1 MAWNFT
7 LYKDPQLP
15 KPTLHHVPRMRR
27 TQGPFPE
34 VKWETQVGFCT
45 EKWVPRLGYN
55 VPDALP
61 TRVHGHLQCPICPIL
76 LSRVYLSGSDPAAEA
91 AETKLCCAQL
101 FIPDPR
107 QG

>member
-1 MAWNFT
+1 MLQRGCASRSPSLRQLEHWALMAWNFT

-45 EKWVPRLGYN
+45 EKWVPMLGYN
-55 VPDALP
+55 VPDAPHESSRTPEVPYLP
-61 TRVHGHLQCPICPIL
+61 NSPL
-76 LSRVYLSGSDPAAEA
+76 
-91 AETKLCCAQL
+91 
-101 FIPDPR
+101 
-107 QG
+107 